1 MSNNN
6 LSNKITIC
14 CAIFLWALGAQAST
28 LPPDPNNAALLY
40 YQALSLWS
48 DVRSSYADTD
58 AAQEPNDDSET
69 PPSKDKTKLDELLAF
84 QYKMEREYE
93 RKFGKKERESRRRL
107 MRNRTI
113 QIVEA
118 ASRIPHCTWGIYY
131 SKGWELI
138 ALLPLRQLAF
148 LLDDDARALADA
160 GDYRPALERCLTI
173 RRFARHLGDEGMNM
187 HNMSLGADGVA
198 FNRIRYILRSMP
210 PDAGILEWL
219 KAQLA
224 DTPGASESFVPA
236 LKFDYELALQRLH
249 ASPKTVAWIRSRLL
263 VEAAF
268 AAKNKEAE
276 EKLRSMKDEELI
288 PLIQEDASMLFDPFF
303 DSIRRAIENDKPYAQ
318 TYAELKLLIY
328 KLKGNVSFYII
339 APFYDLTCIEVTPRF
354 YDLHINLRTAINS
367 VEAAI
372 EIYLIKAK
380 TGQLPQKLP
389 DGLPKDPFTGRDF
402 GYEITDECFALR
414 CQGEEFQR
422 GRLRQKLEFKVTSG
436 DDSNK

>member
-6 LSNKITIC
+6 LSHKITIC
-14 CAIFLWALGAQAST
+14 CITFLCTLGAKAST

-40 YQALSLWS
+40 YQALSPWS

-58 AAQEPNDDSET
+58 TAQEPNDDSET
-69 PPSKDKTKLDELLAF
+69 PPSTDNTKLDELR
-84 QYKMEREYE
+84 KMEREYT
-93 RKFGKKERESRRRL
+93 RKYVKKRRESRRRL
-107 MRNRTI
+107 KRNRTI

-118 ASRIPHCTWGIYY
+118 ASRIPHCTWGIYH

-160 GDYRPALERCLTI
+160 GDYRLALERCLTI
-173 RRFARHLGDEGMNM
+173 RRFARHLGDEGMRM
-187 HNMSLGADGVA
+187 HNMSLGADGGA
-198 FNRIRYILRSMP
+198 FNRIRYILGSMP
-210 PDAGILEWL
+210 PDVGTLEWL

-224 DTPGASESFVPA
+224 ATPGASESFVPA

-276 EKLRSMKDEELI
+276 EKLKSMKDDELI

-303 DSIRRAIENDKPYAQ
+303 DSVRRAIESDKPYAQ
-318 TYAELKLLIY
+318 TYAELELLIY

-354 YDLHINLRTAINS
+354 YNLHANRKTLINS

-372 EIYLIKAK
+372 EIYLVKAK
-380 TGQLPQKLP
+380 TGQLPETLP
-389 DGLPKDPFTGRDF
+389 DGLPKDPYTGGDF
-402 GYEITDECFALR
+402 RYEITDEGFALR
-414 CQGEEFQR
+414 CQGKDFQK
-422 GRLRQKLEFKVTSG
+422 GRLKQMLEFKVKSR
-436 DDSNK
+436 D